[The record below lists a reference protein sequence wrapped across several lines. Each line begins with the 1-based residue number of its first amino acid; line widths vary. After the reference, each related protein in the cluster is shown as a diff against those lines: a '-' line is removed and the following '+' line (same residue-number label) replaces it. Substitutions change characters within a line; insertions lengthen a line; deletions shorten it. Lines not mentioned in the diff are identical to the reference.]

1 MDTLK
6 AINIAINV
14 RRGFAFKWEDRL
26 GEVDDA
32 LLKLKRTNSPYYKD
46 YYKDYENHLID
57 LLFFDNHGNQVVED
71 EIVEQ
76 FLT

>member
-6 AINIAINV
+6 AINIAIDV
-14 RRGFAFKWEDRL
+14 KRGFAFKWEDRL

-32 LLKLKRTNSPYYKD
+32 LLKLKRINSPYYKD
-46 YYKDYENHLID
+46 YENYLID